1 MMVLYRRQP
10 AELGTC
16 SWIGHP
22 PHPTRIG
29 AGRRETESRLL
40 RPNPPLLHS
49 E

>member
-22 PHPTRIG
+22 PILPG
-29 AGRRETESRLL
+29 
-40 RPNPPLLHS
+40 
-49 E
+49 